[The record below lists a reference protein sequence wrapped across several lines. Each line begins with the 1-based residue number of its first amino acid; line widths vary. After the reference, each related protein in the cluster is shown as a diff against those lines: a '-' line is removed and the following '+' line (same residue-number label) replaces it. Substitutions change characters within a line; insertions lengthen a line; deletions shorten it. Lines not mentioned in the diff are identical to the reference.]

1 MGISRSKYV
10 AITSSLRLGFGLALA
25 PSPDEGGGVPVNAV
39 RNNQGGY
46 VRNSSGGYV
55 LRSF

>member
-25 PSPDEGGGVPVNAV
+25 PTPDEGGGVN
-39 RNNQGGY
+39 
-46 VRNSSGGYV
+46 V
-55 LRSF
+55 LTFRSQPLSFKGQLLTFGAPR

>member
-25 PSPDEGGGVPVNAV
+25 PTPDEGGGVFALFVDGEPLLIDGEALWVTYDA
-39 RNNQGGY
+39 
-46 VRNSSGGYV
+46 
-55 LRSF
+55 